1 MAVFRCKMCGAP
13 MTIDDGIGVVQCEY
27 CGSSQTIPNRRDD
40 AAVNMFNR
48 ANSRRM
54 RCEFDRALDLY
65 ERLLDEYPSDAEAH
79 WGAMLSRYGIEY
91 VEEPGTKKR
100 VPTFHRIQ
108 YEPMLSDH
116 DYLEALE
123 HADSL
128 QREEYERQGR
138 ELSDLQKRLL
148 DASAGEESSSAP
160 IPSTSMLSG

>member
-65 ERLLDEYPSDAEAH
+65 ERLLDEYPSDVPVIFFAVTTGTYIAVVGVSFSEV
-79 WGAMLSRYGIEY
+79 MDTPLSSYLY
-91 VEEPGTKKR
+91 T
-100 VPTFHRIQ
+100 
-108 YEPMLSDH
+108 PM
-116 DYLEALE
+116 
-123 HADSL
+123 
-128 QREEYERQGR
+128 
-138 ELSDLQKRLL
+138 
-148 DASAGEESSSAP
+148 
-160 IPSTSMLSG
+160 M